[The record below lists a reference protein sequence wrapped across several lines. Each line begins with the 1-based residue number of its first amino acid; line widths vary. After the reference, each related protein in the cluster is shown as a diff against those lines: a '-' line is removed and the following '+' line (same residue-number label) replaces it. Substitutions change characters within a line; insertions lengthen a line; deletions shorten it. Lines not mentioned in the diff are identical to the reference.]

1 MIPTAIPYKSLE
13 FGALRLPR
21 EDRTKLASCLLK
33 SLDDDDDFKLSPE
46 WVEELDR
53 RVRSMDDGT
62 AKTISSEDL
71 WKEVN
76 QRFGTNF

>member
-1 MIPTAIPYKSLE
+1 MSPAAIPYESLE
-13 FGALRLPR
+13 VGALHLPR

-33 SLDDDDDFKLSPE
+33 SLDDDDDFQLNPE
-46 WVEELDR
+46 WIEELDR

-62 AKTISSEDL
+62 AKIISSEEL
-71 WKEVN
+71 WEEVS